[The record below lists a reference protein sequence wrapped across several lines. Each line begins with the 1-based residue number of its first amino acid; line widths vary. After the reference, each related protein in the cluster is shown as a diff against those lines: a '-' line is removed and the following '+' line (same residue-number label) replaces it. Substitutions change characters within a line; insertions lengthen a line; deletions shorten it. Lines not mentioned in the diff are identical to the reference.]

1 MEILGVQNSPIILG
15 MFTVDFS
22 PLKKFKG
29 PCKSFGYWGL
39 KLLPGIRVIAEG
51 LAQRPRP
58 EPPTCLELHLV
69 KLVIIGT
76 RFWHFR
82 TKVFRPP

>member
-1 MEILGVQNSPIILG
+1 MS
-15 MFTVDFS
+15 
-22 PLKKFKG
+22 KFKG
-29 PCKSFGYWGL
+29 PAKSFGYWGL